1 MTPVATVHCRSVP
14 MRALIVAVVIAS
26 ISGSIEAHAQFPMQA
41 PVRVPDGTLDLE
53 MSILEPR
60 GDFRPGNRVAI
71 GYGARGA
78 LRWGPRRAFDVGLA
92 YRSVAHDS
100 HEYNDTLE
108 VKNMLRTLAV
118 STRYVMP
125 LRHARPYIGASAG
138 ATYFGTETLVERCC
152 DENGDRERTLDSIDA
167 GTIGP
172 MASTR
177 FGVVIDLW
185 RMFGASP
192 STLSA
197 DLGVETHYGPRL
209 TYQVGGRGGLRTS
222 GTGYRVYSLGVSLR
236 TR

>member
-1 MTPVATVHCRSVP
+1 
-14 MRALIVAVVIAS
+14 MRALIMAVIVVLLAGHNTARAQIPAPAS
-26 ISGSIEAHAQFPMQA
+26 
-41 PVRVPDGTLDLE
+41 VRVPDGTLDLE
-53 MSILEPR
+53 MSIVEPR

-78 LRWGPRRAFDVGLA
+78 LRWGPRRSFDVGLA

-100 HEYNDTLE
+100 HDYNDTLE
-108 VKNMLRTLAV
+108 VKNMLRTLAL
-118 STRYVMP
+118 SARYVLP
-125 LRHARPYIGASAG
+125 LRHVRPYLGASAG

-152 DENGDRERTLDSIDA
+152 DDNGDRERTLQRLDA

-177 FGVVIDLW
+177 FGLLIDLW

-192 STLSA
+192 STLAA
-197 DLGVETHYGPRL
+197 DLGIETHHGPRL
-209 TYQVGGRGGLRTS
+209 TYQVGGRGELRTT
-222 GTGYRVYSLGVSLR
+222 GTGYRVYSLGMSLR